1 MKKNQKI
8 LLTQLFSCGR
18 KLKCYCLKLGSDAHS
33 LCFDITNP
41 LTEFKIIA
49 LPICLGG
56 KSRGSFHV
64 WRDAHH
70 GHHVG
75 YCLFA
80 TKSVDTKI
88 RMNAIVSDSTV
99 LGSGCGTRRIS
110 SGQNLVCPIFLKDS
124 GYGGNSITIG
134 VVSESKDQRCTKLS
148 FLVLI
153 TICSDLW
160 LENAIKD
167 WREDFHS
174 SGTPAKVNGKP
185 VLDLTPLVSSG
196 SLRFQDLAKLAST
209 CKSVARLS

>member
-1 MKKNQKI
+1 M
-8 LLTQLFSCGR
+8 
-18 KLKCYCLKLGSDAHS
+18 
-33 LCFDITNP
+33 FDGMPTMGIP
-41 LTEFKIIA
+41 M
-49 LPICLGG
+49 GG
-56 KSRGSFHV
+56 KSRGNC
-64 WRDAHH
+64 
-70 GHHVG
+70 HHVG

-153 TICSDLW
+153 AKCSDSQ
-160 LENAIKD
+160 LESVIKD

-185 VLDLTPLVSSG
+185 VLDLTPLVSSR

-209 CKSVARLS
+209 CKSMARLSKSGLRMILSSKLDLRQRPICLTAIQPKF